1 MVDIIYR
8 FTAVTDTIAGLTS
21 ANKIEFNAGA
31 VPDATGTAISTGFK
45 MLRDTNIHPNPRRTL
60 NQIQDSLLGIT
71 EVTVTGYFTAHATTL
86 GPKNLWNW
94 QREAATNAAL
104 PFGRFGLQIPS
115 FANSLLDQTPTAT
128 TGFILTDIDVQD
140 VDDPRDKVEFIA
152 RFYLNGTAPL
162 KT

>member
-1 MVDIIYR
+1 MVDVIFR
-8 FTAVTDTIAGLTS
+8 FATPGDTIGGLTS

-31 VPDATGTAISTGFK
+31 VPDATGKMTSTGFK

-71 EVTVTGYFTAHATTL
+71 EVTITGYFIAHATTL

-94 QREAATNAAL
+94 QREESTNAVL

-115 FANSLLDQTPTAT
+115 FANSLLDQDPTAS
-128 TGFILTDIDVQD
+128 TGFILTDVEVTD

>member
-1 MVDIIYR
+1 VVDIIYR
-8 FTAVTDTIAGLTS
+8 FAAPADTIGGLTA

-31 VPDATGTAISTGFK
+31 VPDATGTSTSTGFR
-45 MLRDTNIHPNPRRTL
+45 MSRDTNIHPNPRRTL
-60 NQIQDSLLGIT
+60 NQIQDSLLGLADI
-71 EVTVTGYFTAHATTL
+71 TVTGYFTTHATTL

-94 QREAATNAAL
+94 QREDATNAAL

-115 FANSLLDQTPTAT
+115 FSNSLLDQAPTAS
-128 TGFILTDIDVQD
+128 TGYIMYDIDVND

>member
-8 FTAVTDTIAGLTS
+8 FAAPSDTIGGLTNT
-21 ANKIEFNAGA
+21 NKIEFNAGA
-31 VPDATGTAISTGFK
+31 VPDATGTAVSTGFK

-60 NQIQDSLLGIT
+60 NQIQDSLLGLV
-71 EVTVTGYFTAHATTL
+71 EVTVTGYFVAHATTL

-115 FANSLLDQTPTAT
+115 FANSLLDQAPTAT
-128 TGFILTDIDVQD
+128 TGFILHDLQCDD

-152 RFYLNGTAPL
+152 RFYLNGTAPA
-162 KT
+162 K